1 MALQLQPPLI
11 GSIKEA
17 QKDNLKLQ
25 KFWYE
30 VKDGQRI
37 DMNIYADGSL
47 WFGNRLCVPK
57 WEVRQQELKEAHR
70 LVYSVHLGET
80 KIYQDLNNNF
90 GGAERGGS

>member
-11 GSIKEA
+11 GRIKKA

-25 KFWYE
+25 KFSYE

-47 WFGNRLCVPK
+47 WFGNRLCIPK
-57 WEVRQQELKEAHR
+57 
-70 LVYSVHLGET
+70 
-80 KIYQDLNNNF
+80 
-90 GGAERGGS
+90 